1 MFKKSLVIAALFAA
15 VPKDIQAATAGFGG
29 SVTLDGAQMAKNI
42 VTPIVFQNLQD
53 LTIPEVDFDGGW
65 LKNVKVAIP

>member
-15 VPKDIQAATAGFGG
+15 VPKDTQAATAGFGG
-29 SVTLDGAQMAKNI
+29 SVTLNGAQEAKNI
-42 VTPIVFQNLQD
+42 ITPMVFQHLQD
-53 LTIPEVDFDGGW
+53 IEIPEVDFAGGF

>member
-15 VPKDIQAATAGFGG
+15 VPKDIQAATAGLGG
-29 SVTLDGAQMAKNI
+29 SVTLNGAQTAKNI
-42 VTPIVFQNLQD
+42 ITPIVFENLQNLE
-53 LTIPEVDFDGGW
+53 IPEVDFAGGY

>member
-1 MFKKSLVIAALFAA
+1 LFAA
-15 VPKDIQAATAGFGG
+15 VPKDTQAATAGFGG

-42 VTPIVFQNLQD
+42 VTPIIFQNLQN
-53 LTIPEVDFDGGW
+53 LEIPEVDFDGGW